1 MDSNRKSNGGRL
13 KSMGRRKKRRD
24 GSQKGIGIG
33 KKRRKKDGPYCTHF
47 GNLKCV
53 LLTITGSEPFFH
65 T

>member
-53 LLTITGSEPFFH
+53 Q
-65 T
+65 